1 MKFERNT
8 INDDGMAG
16 IVSPV
21 ETDHVIWFASK
32 EISDFPFAFVAPLG
46 ANDSGDLRLLWGLV
60 KGVAGWPL
68 VSGKKH
74 EI

>member
-1 MKFERNT
+1 MKFECNT

-21 ETDHVIWFASK
+21 ETNHVVGFASK

-46 ANDSGDLRLLWGLV
+46 TNDSGDLRLL
-60 KGVAGWPL
+60 
-68 VSGKKH
+68 
-74 EI
+74 